1 MDVSFI
7 MSEKEKKEM
16 KIKEFCKEYSNRI
29 DKLKGDYLKENLKI
43 TTYLPFIKKDAL
55 AQNIVNATTYKF
67 EDYTKEDGTTGRRR
81 TNQIQVNSTAQMLL
95 FYRVII
101 ENYTDLEVETE
112 GFYEEYDAL
121 NESGVLFEL
130 TADFDGHPSLIP
142 AKEISELRGM
152 VDLKQRDIMT
162 NQYEMHS
169 YISNQIERITEV
181 GSVVLKP
188 VLDKLATELEN
199 MDDSKI
205 EKLSKAL
212 ECGLKRIK

>member
-1 MDVSFI
+1 MA
-7 MSEKEKKEM
+7 
-16 KIKEFCKEYSNRI
+16 KIKEFCENYKNRAT
-29 DKLKGDYLKENLKI
+29 DKLKEDYLKENLKI

-55 AQNIVNATTYKF
+55 TQNIVNATTYKF

-130 TADFDGHPSLIP
+130 TADFEGHPSLIP

-162 NQYEMHS
+162 NQYEIHS

-212 ECGLKRIK
+212 ERGLKRVK

>member
-1 MDVSFI
+1 
-7 MSEKEKKEM
+7 M

-29 DKLKGDYLKENLKI
+29 DKLKGDYLKENIKI
-43 TTYLPFIKKDAL
+43 TPYISFIKKDAL

-67 EDYTKEDGTTGRRR
+67 EDYTKEDGTIGRRR

-130 TADFDGHPSLIP
+130 TADFEGHPSLIP

-152 VDLKQRDIMT
+152 IELKQRDIMT
-162 NQYEMHS
+162 NQYEIHS

-199 MDDSKI
+199 MDEKDI

-212 ECGLKRIK
+212 ERGLKRIK

>member
-1 MDVSFI
+1 
-7 MSEKEKKEM
+7 M

-142 AKEISELRGM
+142 ANEISELRGM
-152 VDLKQRDIMT
+152 IDLKQRDIMT
-162 NQYEMHS
+162 NQYEIHS
-169 YISNQIERITEV
+169 YISNQIERVSTILGVT
-181 GSVVLKP
+181 LKP
-188 VLDKLATELEN
+188 VLEKISGQIEN
-199 MDDSKI
+199 MSEEDVEKFANKV
-205 EKLSKAL
+205 EKL
-212 ECGLKRIK
+212 LKRVK

>member
-1 MDVSFI
+1 
-7 MSEKEKKEM
+7 M

-29 DKLKGDYLKENLKI
+29 DKLKGDYLKENIKI
-43 TTYLPFIKKDAL
+43 TPYISFIKKDAL

-130 TADFDGHPSLIP
+130 TADFEGHPSLIP
-142 AKEISELRGM
+142 ANEISELRGM
-152 VDLKQRDIMT
+152 IDLKQRDTMT
-162 NQYEMHS
+162 NQYEIHS
-169 YISNQIERITEV
+169 YISNQIERITQV
-181 GSVVLKP
+181 GSIVLKP
-188 VLDKLATELEN
+188 VLDKLTTELEN

-205 EKLSKAL
+205 EKLSNKVEKL
-212 ECGLKRIK
+212 LKRVK

>member
-1 MDVSFI
+1 
-7 MSEKEKKEM
+7 M

-29 DKLKGDYLKENLKI
+29 DKLKGDYLKENIKI
-43 TTYLPFIKKDAL
+43 TPYISFIKKDAL

-67 EDYTKEDGTTGRRR
+67 EDYTKEDGTIGRRR

-130 TADFDGHPSLIP
+130 TADFEGHPSLIP

-152 VDLKQRDIMT
+152 IELKQRDIMT
-162 NQYEMHS
+162 NQYEIHS

-212 ECGLKRIK
+212 ERGLKRVK

>member
-1 MDVSFI
+1 MATV
-7 MSEKEKKEM
+7 
-16 KIKEFCKEYSNRI
+16 KEFCKEYSNRI

-101 ENYTDLEVETE
+101 ENYTDLEVETD

-130 TADFDGHPSLIP
+130 TADFEGHPSLIP
-142 AKEISELRGM
+142 ASEISELRGM
-152 VDLKQRDIMT
+152 IDLKQRDIMT
-162 NQYEMHS
+162 NQYEIHS

-181 GSVVLKP
+181 GSIVLKP

-212 ECGLKRIK
+212 EKGLKRIK

>member
-1 MDVSFI
+1 MATV
-7 MSEKEKKEM
+7 KQ
-16 KIKEFCKEYSNRI
+16 FCKEYSNRI

-67 EDYTKEDGTTGRRR
+67 EDYTKEDGTTGHRR

-130 TADFDGHPSLIP
+130 TADFEGHPSLIP

-152 VDLKQRDIMT
+152 IELKQRDIMT
-162 NQYEMHS
+162 NQYEIHS
-169 YISNQIERITEV
+169 YISNQIERITQV

-188 VLDKLATELEN
+188 VLNKLATELEN

-212 ECGLKRIK
+212 ERGLKRIK

>member
-1 MDVSFI
+1 MAMV
-7 MSEKEKKEM
+7 KQ
-16 KIKEFCKEYSNRI
+16 FCKEYSNRI

-130 TADFDGHPSLIP
+130 TADFEGHPSLIP

-162 NQYEMHS
+162 NQYEIHS

-199 MDDSKI
+199 MDDEKI
-205 EKLSKAL
+205 TKLSKAL
-212 ECGLKRIK
+212 EKGLKRIK

>member
-1 MDVSFI
+1 MA
-7 MSEKEKKEM
+7 
-16 KIKEFCKEYSNRI
+16 KIKEFCENYKNRAT
-29 DKLKGDYLKENLKI
+29 DKLKEDYLKENLKI

-67 EDYTKEDGTTGRRR
+67 EDYTNEDGITGCRR
-81 TNQIQVNSTAQMLL
+81 TNQIQINSSAQMLL

-130 TADFDGHPSLIP
+130 TADFEGHPSLIP
-142 AKEISELRGM
+142 AREISELRGM
-152 VDLKQRDIMT
+152 VDLKQRDEMT
-162 NQYEMHS
+162 NQYEIHS
-169 YISNQIERITEV
+169 YISNQIERITQV

-199 MDDSKI
+199 MDDEKI
-205 EKLSKAL
+205 TKLSKAL
-212 ECGLKRIK
+212 EKGLKRIK

>member
-1 MDVSFI
+1 MVTV
-7 MSEKEKKEM
+7 KQ
-16 KIKEFCKEYSNRI
+16 FCKEYSNRI

-43 TTYLPFIKKDAL
+43 TPYLPFIKKDVL

-67 EDYTKEDGTTGRRR
+67 EDYTKEDGTTGRRK

-130 TADFDGHPSLIP
+130 TADFEGHPSLIP
-142 AKEISELRGM
+142 AREISELRGM
-152 VDLKQRDIMT
+152 IELKQRDIMT
-162 NQYEMHS
+162 NQYEIHS

-181 GSVVLKP
+181 GSIVLKP

-199 MDDSKI
+199 MDEKDI

-212 ECGLKRIK
+212 ERGLKRSNNK

>member
-1 MDVSFI
+1 
-7 MSEKEKKEM
+7 M

-81 TNQIQVNSTAQMLL
+81 TNQIQINSTAQMLL

-130 TADFDGHPSLIP
+130 TADFEGHPSLIP
-142 AKEISELRGM
+142 AREISELRGM
-152 VDLKQRDIMT
+152 IDLKQRDIMT
-162 NQYEMHS
+162 NQYEIHS

-199 MDDSKI
+199 MDEKDI
-205 EKLSKAL
+205 EKLSKIL
-212 ECGLKRIK
+212 KRGLKRIK

>member
-1 MDVSFI
+1 
-7 MSEKEKKEM
+7 M

-130 TADFDGHPSLIP
+130 TADFEGHPSLIP
-142 AKEISELRGM
+142 AREISELRGM

-162 NQYEMHS
+162 NQYEIHS

-188 VLDKLATELEN
+188 VLDKLDTELGN
-199 MDDSKI
+199 MDEKDI

-212 ECGLKRIK
+212 EHGLKRVK

>member
-1 MDVSFI
+1 MT
-7 MSEKEKKEM
+7 
-16 KIKEFCKEYSNRI
+16 IKEFTEKYSAIATDRLKE
-29 DKLKGDYLKENLKI
+29 DYLKENLKI

-55 AQNIVNATTYKF
+55 AQNIINATTYKF

-101 ENYTDLEVETE
+101 ENYTDLEVEKE

-130 TADFDGHPSLIP
+130 TADFEGHPSLIP

-152 VDLKQRDIMT
+152 IDLKQRDTMT
-162 NQYEMHS
+162 NQYEIHS
-169 YISNQIERITEV
+169 YISNQIERITEI

-199 MDDSKI
+199 MDDEKI
-205 EKLSKAL
+205 TKLSKAL
-212 ECGLKRIK
+212 EKGLKRVK

>member
-1 MDVSFI
+1 MATV
-7 MSEKEKKEM
+7 KQ
-16 KIKEFCKEYSNRI
+16 FCKEYSNRI
-29 DKLKGDYLKENLKI
+29 DKLKGDFLKENLKI
-43 TTYLPFIKKDAL
+43 APYLPFIKKDAL

-81 TNQIQVNSTAQMLL
+81 TNQIQINSTAQMLL

-130 TADFDGHPSLIP
+130 TSDFEGHPSIIP
-142 AKEISELRGM
+142 ANEISELRGM
-152 VDLKQRDIMT
+152 IDLKQRDIMT
-162 NQYEMHS
+162 NQYEIHS

-199 MDDSKI
+199 MDDEKI
-205 EKLSKAL
+205 TKLSKAL
-212 ECGLKRIK
+212 EKGLKRVK

>member
-1 MDVSFI
+1 
-7 MSEKEKKEM
+7 M

-29 DKLKGDYLKENLKI
+29 DKLKGDYLKENIKI
-43 TTYLPFIKKDAL
+43 TPYISFIKKDAL

-67 EDYTKEDGTTGRRR
+67 EDYTKEDGTIGRRR

-130 TADFDGHPSLIP
+130 TADFEGHPSLIP
-142 AKEISELRGM
+142 AREISELRGM
-152 VDLKQRDIMT
+152 IELKQRDIMT
-162 NQYEMHS
+162 NQYEIHS

-188 VLDKLATELEN
+188 VLDKLATALEN
-199 MDDSKI
+199 MDEKDI

-212 ECGLKRIK
+212 ERGLKRIK

>member
-1 MDVSFI
+1 
-7 MSEKEKKEM
+7 M

-29 DKLKGDYLKENLKI
+29 DKLKGDYLKDNLKI

-81 TNQIQVNSTAQMLL
+81 TNQIQANSTAQMLL

-130 TADFDGHPSLIP
+130 TADFEGHPSLIP

-162 NQYEMHS
+162 NQYEIHS

-181 GSVVLKP
+181 GSIVLKP

-199 MDDSKI
+199 MDDGKI

-212 ECGLKRIK
+212 ERGLKRIK

>member
-1 MDVSFI
+1 MRI
-7 MSEKEKKEM
+7 KEKKEM

-130 TADFDGHPSLIP
+130 TADFEGHPSLIP
-142 AKEISELRGM
+142 AKEISELRGII
-152 VDLKQRDIMT
+152 DLKQRDIMT
-162 NQYEMHS
+162 NQYEIHS

-181 GSVVLKP
+181 GSIVLKP
-188 VLDKLATELEN
+188 VLDKLAAELEN
-199 MDDSKI
+199 MDDGKI

-212 ECGLKRIK
+212 ERGLKRIK

>member
-1 MDVSFI
+1 
-7 MSEKEKKEM
+7 M

-43 TTYLPFIKKDAL
+43 TTYLPFIKKDVL

-130 TADFDGHPSLIP
+130 TADFEGHPSLIL

-152 VDLKQRDIMT
+152 IDLKQRDIMT
-162 NQYEMHS
+162 NQYEIHS

-181 GSVVLKP
+181 GSIVLKP

-212 ECGLKRIK
+212 EKGLKRIK

>member
-1 MDVSFI
+1 MATV
-7 MSEKEKKEM
+7 KQ
-16 KIKEFCKEYSNRI
+16 FCKEYSNRI

-81 TNQIQVNSTAQMLL
+81 THQIQVNSTAQMLL

-112 GFYEEYDAL
+112 GFYEEYDVL

-130 TADFDGHPSLIP
+130 TADFEGHPSLIP
-142 AKEISELRGM
+142 ANEISELRGM

-162 NQYEMHS
+162 NQYEIHS

-181 GSVVLKP
+181 GSIVLNP

-212 ECGLKRIK
+212 DRGLKRIK

>member
-1 MDVSFI
+1 
-7 MSEKEKKEM
+7 M

-29 DKLKGDYLKENLKI
+29 DKLKGDYLKKNLKI

-95 FYRVII
+95 FYRIII

-130 TADFDGHPSLIP
+130 TADFEGHPSLIP
-142 AKEISELRGM
+142 ANEISELRGM
-152 VDLKQRDIMT
+152 IDLKQRDIMT
-162 NQYEMHS
+162 NQYEIHS

-212 ECGLKRIK
+212 ERGLKRIK

>member
-1 MDVSFI
+1 MT
-7 MSEKEKKEM
+7 
-16 KIKEFCKEYSNRI
+16 IKEFTEKYSAMATDRLKE
-29 DKLKGDYLKENLKI
+29 DYLNDNLHIKA
-43 TTYLPFIKKDAL
+43 YLPFIEKDAL
-55 AQNIVNATTYKF
+55 AQSIIDATMYKF

-130 TADFDGHPSLIP
+130 TADFEGHPSLIP
-142 AKEISELRGM
+142 AREISELRGM
-152 VDLKQRDIMT
+152 IDLKQRDIMT
-162 NQYEMHS
+162 NQYEIHS
-169 YISNQIERITEV
+169 YISNQIERITQV
-181 GSVVLKP
+181 GSIVLKP

-199 MDDSKI
+199 MDEKDI

-212 ECGLKRIK
+212 ERGLKRVK

>member
-1 MDVSFI
+1 
-7 MSEKEKKEM
+7 M

-67 EDYTKEDGTTGRRR
+67 EDYTKEDGTSGRRR

-130 TADFDGHPSLIP
+130 TVDFEGHPSLIP
-142 AKEISELRGM
+142 ANEISELRGM
-152 VDLKQRDIMT
+152 IDLKQRDIMT
-162 NQYEMHS
+162 NQYEIHS
-169 YISNQIERITEV
+169 YVSNQIERITEV
-181 GSVVLKP
+181 GSIVLKP
-188 VLDKLATELEN
+188 VLDKLSNELEN

-212 ECGLKRIK
+212 ERGLKRIK

>member
-1 MDVSFI
+1 MATV
-7 MSEKEKKEM
+7 KQ
-16 KIKEFCKEYSNRI
+16 FCKEYSNRI
-29 DKLKGDYLKENLKI
+29 DKLKADYLKENLKI

-67 EDYTKEDGTTGRRR
+67 ENYTKEDGTTGRRR

-130 TADFDGHPSLIP
+130 TADFEGHPSLIP

-162 NQYEMHS
+162 NQYEIHS

-181 GSVVLKP
+181 GSIVLKP

-205 EKLSKAL
+205 EKLSKVL
-212 ECGLKRIK
+212 EKGLKRIR

>member
-1 MDVSFI
+1 
-7 MSEKEKKEM
+7 M

-130 TADFDGHPSLIP
+130 TADFEGHPSLIH

-162 NQYEMHS
+162 NQYEIHS
-169 YISNQIERITEV
+169 YISNQIERITQV
-181 GSVVLKP
+181 GSIVLKP

-212 ECGLKRIK
+212 ERGLKRVK

>member
-1 MDVSFI
+1 
-7 MSEKEKKEM
+7 M

-43 TTYLPFIKKDAL
+43 TPYLPFIKKDAL
-55 AQNIVNATTYKF
+55 AQNIINATTYKF

-130 TADFDGHPSLIP
+130 TADFEGHPSLVP
-142 AKEISELRGM
+142 VSEISELRGM

-162 NQYEMHS
+162 NQYEIHS

-212 ECGLKRIK
+212 ERGLKRIK

>member
-1 MDVSFI
+1 
-7 MSEKEKKEM
+7 M

-29 DKLKGDYLKENLKI
+29 DKLKGDFLKENLKI

-81 TNQIQVNSTAQMLL
+81 TNQIQVSSTAQMLL
-95 FYRVII
+95 FYRVVI

-130 TADFDGHPSLIP
+130 TADFEGHPSLIP
-142 AKEISELRGM
+142 AREISELRGM

-162 NQYEMHS
+162 NLYEIHS

-181 GSVVLKP
+181 GSIVLKP
-188 VLDKLATELEN
+188 VLDKLATELEY

-212 ECGLKRIK
+212 ERGLKRIK

>member
-1 MDVSFI
+1 
-7 MSEKEKKEM
+7 M

-43 TTYLPFIKKDAL
+43 TTYLPFVKKDAL

-112 GFYEEYDAL
+112 GFYEEYDVL

-130 TADFDGHPSLIP
+130 TADFEGHPSLIP

-152 VDLKQRDIMT
+152 IDLKQRDIMT
-162 NQYEMHS
+162 NQYEIHS

-212 ECGLKRIK
+212 ERGLKRIK

>member
-1 MDVSFI
+1 
-7 MSEKEKKEM
+7 M

-101 ENYTDLEVETE
+101 ENYTNLEVETE

-130 TADFDGHPSLIP
+130 TADFEGHPSLIP
-142 AKEISELRGM
+142 AREISELKGM
-152 VDLKQRDIMT
+152 IDLKQRDTMT
-162 NQYEMHS
+162 NQYEIHS

-212 ECGLKRIK
+212 ERGLKRIK

>member
-1 MDVSFI
+1 
-7 MSEKEKKEM
+7 M

-29 DKLKGDYLKENLKI
+29 DKLKGDFLKENLKI

-81 TNQIQVNSTAQMLL
+81 TNQIQVSSTAQMLL
-95 FYRVII
+95 FYRVVI

-130 TADFDGHPSLIP
+130 TADFEGHPSLIP
-142 AKEISELRGM
+142 AREISELRGM

-162 NQYEMHS
+162 NQYEIHS

-181 GSVVLKP
+181 GSIVLKP

-205 EKLSKAL
+205 SKIEKSFDRL
-212 ECGLKRIK
+212 LKKINK

>member
-1 MDVSFI
+1 MRI
-7 MSEKEKKEM
+7 KEKKEM

-29 DKLKGDYLKENLKI
+29 DKLKGDYLKENLEI

-67 EDYTKEDGTTGRRR
+67 EDYTKEDGTTGRRK

-130 TADFDGHPSLIP
+130 TADFEGHPSLIP

-162 NQYEMHS
+162 NQYEIHS

-181 GSVVLKP
+181 GSIVLKP

-212 ECGLKRIK
+212 ERGLKRIK

>member
-1 MDVSFI
+1 MT
-7 MSEKEKKEM
+7 
-16 KIKEFCKEYSNRI
+16 KIKEFCENYKNRAT
-29 DKLKGDYLKENLKI
+29 DKLKDDYLKENLKI

-130 TADFDGHPSLIP
+130 TADFEGHPSLIP
-142 AKEISELRGM
+142 ASEISELRSM
-152 VDLKQRDIMT
+152 IDLKQRDEMT
-162 NQYEMHS
+162 NQYETHS
-169 YISNQIERITEV
+169 FISNQVERFGTLIGVT
-181 GSVVLKP
+181 LKP
-188 VLDKLATELEN
+188 VLEKISEQIEN
-199 MDDSKI
+199 MSDEDVEKFTNKV
-205 EKLSKAL
+205 EKL
-212 ECGLKRIK
+212 LKRVK

>member
-1 MDVSFI
+1 
-7 MSEKEKKEM
+7 M

-29 DKLKGDYLKENLKI
+29 DKLKGNYLKENLKI

-130 TADFDGHPSLIP
+130 TADFEGHSSLIP
-142 AKEISELRGM
+142 ANEINELKGM
-152 VDLKQRDIMT
+152 IDLKQRDIMT
-162 NQYEMHS
+162 NQYEIHS
-169 YISNQIERITEV
+169 YISNQIERITEI
-181 GSVVLKP
+181 GSIVLKP

-199 MDDSKI
+199 MDEKDI
-205 EKLSKAL
+205 EKLSKIL
-212 ECGLKRIK
+212 ERGLKRIK